1 MTGLQR
7 WVVRRVVAAR
17 RRIENVEARM
27 FTRAHTPELLRAYEA
42 FAEASQSGVARQPF
56 KGRDLWRILE
66 ATTPASIVE
75 LGSGTTSA
83 VFALWAARKAT
94 LYRAF
99 EHDARWAAVT
109 TDCLKRGRV
118 LEGGASAIRHVMS
131 RVREDGGAT
140 GFVDPLPRDAD
151 FIYVD
156 GPPCRLES
164 GRKVPNDDVTRLLD
178 AGGQPRVIVIDGRLE
193 TVDLIRSHPRGSG
206 YRFLPSYVYA
216 LRKGKWRDAIA
227 GREHTILIRI

>member
-1 MTGLQR
+1 MTSLKGL
-7 WVVRRVVAAR
+7 VVRRLVAVR
-17 RRIENVEARM
+17 RRIQRIEARM

-42 FAEASQSGVARQPF
+42 FAEASQSGVSRQPF

-66 ATTPASIVE
+66 ATRPASIVE

-83 VFALWAARKAT
+83 VFALWAVRTAA

-99 EHDARWAAVT
+99 EHDAGWAAVT
-109 TDCLKRGRV
+109 KECLRRGRL
-118 LEGGASAIRHVMS
+118 LEGGSSGIRHVMS

-178 AGGQPRVIVIDGRLE
+178 AGGHPRVIVIDGRLE
-193 TVDLIRSHPRGSG
+193 TVDLIRSHPAGSR

-216 LRKGKWRDAIA
+216 LRHGKWREAIA
-227 GREHTILIRI
+227 AREHTILIRT